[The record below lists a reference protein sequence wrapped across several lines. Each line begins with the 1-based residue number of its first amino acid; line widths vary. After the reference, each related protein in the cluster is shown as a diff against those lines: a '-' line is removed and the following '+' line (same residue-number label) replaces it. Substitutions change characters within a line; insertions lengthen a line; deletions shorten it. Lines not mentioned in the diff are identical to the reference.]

1 MNQIHFVAFLK
12 TTLRGVSNC
21 RFNPLSLAATSD
33 VKIGIN
39 CSQKKMSNSRY
50 RGSRGLPL
58 ETSAS
63 LKLGCGSS
71 CSQLFGLL
79 ESDAKL
85 PNGPFF
91 CVFPTS
97 AARESEGNGASATAK
112 LDRLCCVF
120 NSGYKCKERKN
131 KRIRSLGAN

>member
-1 MNQIHFVAFLK
+1 MMNQIHFVAFLQA
-12 TTLRGVSNC
+12 TLRGVSNC
-21 RFNPLSLAATSD
+21 RFNRLSLAVTSD
-33 VKIGIN
+33 IKIGIN

-50 RGSRGLPL
+50 RVSRGLPL

-63 LKLGCGSS
+63 PKLGCGSS
-71 CSQLFGLL
+71 CSQLFGLLVL

-97 AARESEGNGASATAK
+97 TARESEGNG
-112 LDRLCCVF
+112 LLCLLQ
-120 NSGYKCKERKN
+120 
-131 KRIRSLGAN
+131 RS